1 MAAIFASYLVATGMD
16 QWHLPSAD
24 VTWLVELGG
33 RVTIEELVKKAPE
46 LRLQWLHTLSS
57 FVHYRSQVKAAEELG
72 IDAKT
77 VRSQLRSLEKE
88 FDTILVDM
96 SDGPWFFE
104 DCNTLLIEAL
114 PLLEKVRT
122 IAQDSAEVQNDEFVR
137 RAYNLTFR
145 DMYLF
150 TRLLETNSRKKVDVH
165 LPKSQATISRNIRRV
180 KHAMGGG
187 KLLGPGPSV
196 QATEY
201 GKTVYDVFKEVL
213 QRFADV
219 DLIGGEIE
227 EILNESRS
235 VPEKL
240 GSRLRALSDYDVND
254 TVTKLRIHHV
264 YVIRKIRREIDCV
277 QSSSVKNVPYLEELR
292 KQAARVEGL
301 ESLLRN
307 LAIDHSPPQSKANAA
322 ERKAIE
328 VGVDA
333 LWKSYQRSP
342 LKLLRPGTGL

>member
-1 MAAIFASYLVATGMD
+1 M
-16 QWHLPSAD
+16 
-24 VTWLVELGG
+24 
-33 RVTIEELVKKAPE
+33 
-46 LRLQWLHTLSS
+46 
-57 FVHYRSQVKAAEELG
+57 KAAEELG

-88 FDTILVDM
+88 FDTILIDM

-114 PLLEKVRT
+114 PLLEKVRA
-122 IAQDSAEVQNDEFVR
+122 IAEFSAEVQNDEFVR
-137 RAYNLTFR
+137 RAYDLTFR

-150 TRLLETNSRKKVDVH
+150 TRLLETDSRKRVDVH
-165 LPKSQATISRNIRRV
+165 LPNSEATISRNIRRI
-180 KHAMGGG
+180 KRAMGGSA
-187 KLLGPGPSV
+187 LLGPGPWV

-201 GKTVYDVFKEVL
+201 GKAVYDVFKEVL

-240 GSRLRALSDYDVND
+240 GSRLRALSDYDVGD

-264 YVIRKIRREIDCV
+264 YVRRKIKREIGFV
-277 QSSSVKNVPYLEELR
+277 ENSSVENLPYLEQLR
-292 KQAARVEGL
+292 KQARKVE
-301 ESLLRN
+301 EADFLLRD
-307 LAIDHSPPQSKANAA
+307 LATDHSPPRSKAKAA
-322 ERKAIE
+322 ERKMLE
-328 VGVDA
+328 TDVDA